1 MAITR
6 TPYNHTAKL
15 LLDLSLADALQRLQQ
30 LERDSEDVMQLRA
43 FVAARQRSI
52 VR

>member
-1 MAITR
+1 MEAIR
-6 TPYNHTAKL
+6 AAL
-15 LLDLSLADALQRLQQ
+15 LTTERLDDEVQRLQE
-30 LERDSEDVMQLRA
+30 LECHSEDVTQLRA